1 MTTPPE
7 SQTAASAVFSGLLA
21 RVKGMLLQPAQT
33 WPLVAAEDDSIAR
46 VYKSYLVWL
55 LLIPSVAAFIGS
67 SIVGM
72 GAFGVTIRVPVLQ
85 GLANMVVGF
94 VLGLGM
100 VYLVAMIANALA
112 PRFGGSSNL
121 PSAFKLVAYGAT
133 AALVGGV
140 FQIIPMLGILG
151 VIASIYSIY
160 LLYLGV
166 PLLAGVPKERSKGYT
181 AVLVICA
188 VVLSLLL
195 GWVVSLFTPG
205 LPGGV
210 ASRGDMEMTLPG
222 TNKRVNISEMEAI
235 TKRLENA
242 GKTGNAADQG
252 KAMGELL
259 SAIAGAQIGA
269 ALKNAQTDNA
279 PRSADTPRGAT
290 GTGDAA
296 SQSAAVES
304 SATRSRT
311 AGTQPTTENE
321 RAMEALADRMKALEV
336 RMQAA
341 QKKGDQAAARAV
353 IQEMT
358 GLAQDPAFLAAMQG
372 LQEGLQEGLQQRG
385 LAPQQ

>member
-1 MTTPPE
+1 MKTPPE

-133 AALVGGV
+133 AALVGGM

-259 SAIAGAQIGA
+259 SAIAGAQMGA

-279 PRSADTPRGAT
+279 PRSVDMPRVA
-290 GTGDAA
+290 TGDAV
-296 SQSAAVES
+296 SKSAAVES

-311 AGTQPTTENE
+311 TRTQPTTENE

-341 QKKGDQAAARAV
+341 QKKGDQAAAMAV